1 MAGID
6 NSKLMG
12 SLTIAEGGLLLSL
25 DHLQQRRKRRQC
37 VRPWIRTIDSKV
49 AHYLIISDLRLTDK
63 CKMGHFSK
71 FLLTIILRDKSADT
85 NMAVG

>member
-1 MAGID
+1 MTGID

-25 DHLQQRRKRRQC
+25 EHLQQRRKRRQC

-63 CKMGHFSK
+63 CKMGHFSNS
-71 FLLTIILRDKSADT
+71 FS
-85 NMAVG
+85 